1 MAGENP
7 RTGCRR
13 LQLLGSTGGEHL
25 QRPGPGEGEDRGGAG
40 SLFSAF
46 TSGPLF
52 PFRRFLLRIERR
64 SEVDINFMM
73 VHSLQGMTDSEDK
86 EEMMAEF
93 VKQKEVFT
101 SLFEEKRH
109 DHLLSK
115 GEQLSL
121 VMEVRK

>member
-1 MAGENP
+1 
-7 RTGCRR
+7 
-13 LQLLGSTGGEHL
+13 
-25 QRPGPGEGEDRGGAG
+25 
-40 SLFSAF
+40 
-46 TSGPLF
+46 
-52 PFRRFLLRIERR
+52 
-64 SEVDINFMM
+64 M

-121 VMEVRK
+121 VMEVCK

>member
-1 MAGENP
+1 M
-7 RTGCRR
+7 
-13 LQLLGSTGGEHL
+13 
-25 QRPGPGEGEDRGGAG
+25 
-40 SLFSAF
+40 
-46 TSGPLF
+46 
-52 PFRRFLLRIERR
+52 LRIERR
-64 SEVDINFMM
+64 SEVDINFLM
-73 VHSLQGMTDSEDK
+73 VHSLQGMADSEDK

-121 VMEVRK
+121 VMEVCK